1 MGCAPSK
8 PAPTSPSTTTTI
20 TTTTTTTSTDDPTRA
35 RSNAIVSEP
44 TASFSLGASGF
55 SLRYACVSQRG
66 YNPDDLYEAS
76 QDAYGVVRDGPMCL
90 LSVFDGHGPDGTDCA
105 QFARREF
112 GRAFAS
118 ANKKAADDRVGVCKA
133 AMLSLNQQLINT
145 DDVDASYSG
154 TTAITA
160 WFEGS
165 RLHVCNVSATSIS
178 FLFRRPLLTHQNAL
192 SLSLSL

>member
-8 PAPTSPSTTTTI
+8 PAPTSPSSTNTTTTTAI
-20 TTTTTTTSTDDPTRA
+20 TTTSTDDPTRA

-90 LSVFDGHGPDGTDCA
+90 LGVFDGHGPDGTDCA

-118 ANKKAADDRVGVCKA
+118 ANKKAADDRVGACKA

-165 RLHVCNVSATSIS
+165 RLHVCNVSATI
-178 FLFRRPLLTHQNAL
+178 FLFYSAARCSLTKR
-192 SLSLSL
+192 SLSL